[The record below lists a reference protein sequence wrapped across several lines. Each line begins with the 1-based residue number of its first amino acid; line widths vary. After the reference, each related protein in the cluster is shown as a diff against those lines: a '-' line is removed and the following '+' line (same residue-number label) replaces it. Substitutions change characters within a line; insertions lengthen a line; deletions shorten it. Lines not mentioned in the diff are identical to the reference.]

1 MIPFH
6 KWHGWVDEYLTEQYI
21 NSFYENVEDSPNES
35 KNKKKAK
42 KNK

>member
-21 NSFYENVEDSPNES
+21 HSFYDKVENVPNES
-35 KNKKKAK
+35 KKKAK